1 MAGSARLLASAKPKT
16 SRWGPPTDPPPA
28 AAGLRGVREAAAVN
42 GASLGT
48 DALDSACAASC
59 MTTGWARSCGGSG
72 AGEGVAAC
80 AATGRP
86 TRRTAASSAETRWRD
101 QCMDVEP
108 NVGAFSFLVT
118 RLSRRHGHELP
129 VIAIEPEPSN
139 YAFLSEQPFARDLRC
154 LRMAIGAQ
162 SGAGRLLR
170 GANSA
175 THQVVLD
182 NGAAT
187 GDESVP
193 IVTLESICTKRTL
206 LKMDIEGGEWSVLAA
221 GLPAQV
227 VALFLECHAGGPST
241 DPRALINEGRWT
253 PLSADLYGSSTW
265 FWSR

>member
-1 MAGSARLLASAKPKT
+1 MTTRALLADHVKRVVSATKGFG
-16 SRWGPPTDPPPA
+16 WL
-28 AAGLRGVREAAAVN
+28 GLAWLPVWLAYAVSPLLRLGWPGLQLRFGTFKVRTRSADLYCFANVFHDYDV
-42 GASLGT
+42 
-48 DALDSACAASC
+48 DALA
-59 MTTGWARSCGGSG
+59 G
-72 AGEGVAAC
+72 AL
-80 AATGRP
+80 
-86 TRRTAASSAETRWRD
+86 ET
-101 QCMDVEP
+101 VEQVVDAGA